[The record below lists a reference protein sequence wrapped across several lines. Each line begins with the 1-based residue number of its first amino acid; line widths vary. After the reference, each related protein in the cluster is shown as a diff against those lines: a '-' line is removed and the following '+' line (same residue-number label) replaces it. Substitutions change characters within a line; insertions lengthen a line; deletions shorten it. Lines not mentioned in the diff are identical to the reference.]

1 VTRPRLSTFRLFPA
15 RSFQYPAMNSGTTKL
30 LVEGFLLGW
39 SVAWP
44 PGPINAE
51 MIRRGLGGHSISGV
65 AVGMG
70 ASSGD
75 FIWALVVASG
85 LGAMAQLPVLRPVLT
100 IISFVLLIVLAWVF
114 LKGALKSWQA
124 AKRGQFH
131 EVTAANRPPAT
142 GGVVLRLTLALTRPW
157 NIAFWFGVLG
167 YQSGA
172 GLPFAAAVTK
182 AAAVVA
188 GAFSWCIVLAIA
200 LRAGARF
207 ATPSWDITT
216 RALTGLLMLYF

>member
-100 IISFVLLIVLAWVF
+100 IISFILLIVLAWVF
-114 LKGALKSWQA
+114 LKGALRSWQA

-131 EVTAANRPPAT
+131 EVTAANRPTAT
-142 GGVVLRLTLALTRPW
+142 GGYLLGLTLALTSPRD
-157 NIAFWFGVLG
+157 ISFLFGVLG
-167 YQSGA
+167 DQSGA
-172 GLPFAAAVTK
+172 SLPFAAAVTQ
-182 AAAVVA
+182 AAPGGA
-188 GAFSWCIVLAIA
+188 GALCSRIVRGLAPRSLA
-200 LRAGARF
+200 
-207 ATPSWDITT
+207 P
-216 RALTGLLMLYF
+216 